1 MRFSLKTIES
11 ELLSKLGKN
20 LKEYRTLKQLSQEK
34 LAEICGLHRTYVGAI
49 ERSERNITIATLESL
64 ASALEIEAIL
74 LLG

>member
-1 MRFSLKTIES
+1 LKTIES

>member
-1 MRFSLKTIES
+1 MKTIES